1 MSVRI
6 AQTDD
11 LAACLALRHE
21 VFVQEQGVPEEEEV
35 DALDATAI
43 HLAAT
48 DNARTI
54 GTARIVLTG
63 TTAKIG
69 RVCVARSHR
78 GTGLGAALIRACL
91 NEARRRGATRAK
103 LGAQVVATGFY
114 QRLGFV
120 VTSGEYDDAGI
131 AHVDMERPL

>member
-11 LAACLALRHE
+11 LAACLALRHQ

-35 DALDATAI
+35 DELDQTAI

-48 DNARTI
+48 KNGQTL
-54 GTARIVLTG
+54 GTARVVLTG
-63 TTAKIG
+63 TSAKIG

-78 GTGLGAALIRACL
+78 GSGLGAALIRACL
-91 NEARRRGATRAK
+91 DEARRSGATRAK

-114 QRLGFV
+114 ERLGFA